1 MNLLDSPGNSG
12 ITTEAATTSNEPSTD
27 NSNTN
32 NSHNNS
38 NDPFKANFSIGNSE
52 KKAPPIA
59 VDDDDMETGID
70 DEEKNMMVLMKPADS
85 KRKLSVCN
93 MPPETIEGIDY
104 ADESPP
110 PSPTQLSPN
119 EHTAVIIHDVQSMD
133 ERLGDFEP
141 RYEKASVPV
150 YVCLLVVFGYIMGG
164 SILFATWE
172 GWDLLNGAYFW

>member
-1 MNLLDSPGNSG
+1 MDD
-12 ITTEAATTSNEPSTD
+12 EDAEM
-27 NSNTN
+27 
-32 NSHNNS
+32 
-38 NDPFKANFSIGNSE
+38 
-52 KKAPPIA
+52 A
-59 VDDDDMETGID
+59 VDDDHDA
-70 DEEKNMMVLMKPADS
+70 EKKMMVLIHPADS
-85 KRKLSVCN
+85 RRKLSVCN

-110 PSPTQLSPN
+110 PSPNQLSPD
-119 EHTAVIIHDVQSMD
+119 EQTAVIIHDVQDMD
-133 ERLGDFEP
+133 DRLGDFEP